1 MSSAKTER
9 LVNLTMALLASQRF
23 IKKSEIFRKVAG
35 YSGSQETKERM
46 FERDKDDLRALGIE
60 IEVDSHDPLF
70 EDEPGYRIKP
80 ERFQFPIDAFTKEE
94 LALMSA
100 ALGMW
105 TGSSFDAVASG
116 AQRRLSGSEDSS
128 QAELFVNEIDLS
140 ESGLVDLSRALAQR
154 SAVTFAYKKPHH
166 SETETRRVN
175 PLGLSG
181 WQGSWYLVGEDL
193 DRSDIRVFKLSR
205 ITSAIEIS
213 SKRNSYEV
221 PDDFDIQEYLVM
233 HSKQLVEV
241 RAAVRKGSANI
252 VRRRASSIQSHPSDS
267 YSTEWDLVSYSSETF
282 EEAKREAL
290 WFSDVLVVLQ
300 PADLRAAVLEELQ
313 DAKVRHG

>member
-35 YSGSQETKERM
+35 YAGSQETKERM

-80 ERFQFPIDAFTKEE
+80 EKFQFPIDAFTKEE

-100 ALGMW
+100 ALGLW
-105 TGSSFDAVASG
+105 SGSSFDAIASG
-116 AQRRLSGSEDSS
+116 AQRRLSGNEQPANPEILIDEI
-128 QAELFVNEIDLS
+128 ELNET
-140 ESGLVDLSRALAQR
+140 GLVDLSRALAQR
-154 SAVTFAYKKPHH
+154 SSVIFTYKKPHDAE
-166 SETETRRVN
+166 SETRRVN

-193 DRSDIRVFKLSR
+193 DRSDIRVYKLSR
-205 ITSAIEIS
+205 ITSAIDVS

-221 PDDFDIQEYLVM
+221 PTDFDIKEYLVM

-241 RAAVRKGSANI
+241 TAAIRKGSANS
-252 VRRRASSIQSHPSDS
+252 VRRKASNLQSHPSGS
-267 YSTEWDLVSYSSETF
+267 YSNEWDLVSYSCETF

-300 PADLRAAVLEELQ
+300 PSDLRMSIIEELRST
-313 DAKVRHG
+313 KVRHG